1 MVEAHDL
8 KVNEMPLTGESDDV
22 SKKARPRRLDPHR
35 LTPEH
40 MVYSGCSV
48 TSGSARGITAA
59 CGMRP
64 EKTKTTSCPR
74 GQDGL

>member
-40 MVYSGCSV
+40 MVYSGCSD
-48 TSGSARGITAA
+48 SARG
-59 CGMRP
+59 R
-64 EKTKTTSCPR
+64 R
-74 GQDGL
+74 